1 MKSEAPS
8 RLCADESQRVHKE
21 AVAQGMNR
29 ARTPRTNRYS
39 EIAQLTTDDAT
50 KPFSDQSLEAIE
62 QRGGTVEKR
71 RRYAD
76 RFVAMGLSDCDGAA
90 MIDVIGSLARE
101 TSKTSIPKRGQEQT
115 TMESPRDPSQQD
127 RTRHL

>member
-39 EIAQLTTDDAT
+39 EIVQLTTDDAA
-50 KPFSDQSLEAIE
+50 KPFSDQSLEA
-62 QRGGTVEKR
+62 V
-71 RRYAD
+71 
-76 RFVAMGLSDCDGAA
+76 
-90 MIDVIGSLARE
+90 
-101 TSKTSIPKRGQEQT
+101 
-115 TMESPRDPSQQD
+115 
-127 RTRHL
+127 